1 MLLLESLRSKRL
13 RCKLLKHLLDYVCSV
28 KTPLPASLGL
38 LLHYMRNC
46 ELLQE
51 PTVKPHAGLGRP
63 WIQPSSPL
71 IIMIYLFLYRT

>member
-28 KTPLPASLGL
+28 KTPLPASLSL

-51 PTVKPHAGLGRP
+51 PTVKPHAGLS
-63 WIQPSSPL
+63 WSPPLDPAIL
-71 IIMIYLFLYRT
+71 ISDRHDLFIFI

>member
-13 RCKLLKHLLDYVCSV
+13 RCKLLKHLLDYACVV

-46 ELLQE
+46 DLLQE
-51 PTVKPHAGLGRP
+51 PTVKPRAGV
-63 WIQPSSPL
+63 SCSPL
-71 IIMIYLFLYRT
+71 LDPALLISDHQD